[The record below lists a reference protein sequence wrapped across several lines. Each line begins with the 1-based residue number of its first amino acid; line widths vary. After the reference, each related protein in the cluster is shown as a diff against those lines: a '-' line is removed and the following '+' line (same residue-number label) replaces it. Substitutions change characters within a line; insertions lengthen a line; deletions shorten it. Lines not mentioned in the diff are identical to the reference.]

1 MSLVGFESTR
11 ARFKKMVA
19 FQLFLIV
26 SFTTFIGWH
35 GAVVAATETQ
45 NPDQMITEAVE
56 NALLVDESVPSHFI
70 DVETQHGI
78 VTLVGNVPH
87 YRAKQRAAQLVE
99 TVKGVE
105 SVVNGLTVKKSQRPD
120 EDILQDVQRVL
131 HDDPVTESYEVTA
144 TILDGVVALSGTV
157 PSWAAKELSAWVAS
171 GVRGVRGIENS
182 LIPKLTE
189 QRQDSTILEE
199 IQKRLKADVWV
210 NHESVLLS
218 VNDGVVSLN
227 GVVGSVAEKRR
238 VIRDAH
244 VAGVKKVDERLLFVK
259 KWAQGEERRKTP
271 VGYRSDEDI
280 KEALELAYLY
290 DPRVS
295 AFNLSITVRD
305 GIVKLSGHVNN
316 LKAKRTAED
325 TAKHTRGVLWV
336 KNLLK
341 VRPGGEISDEE
352 ITRKAKLALHDDPFI
367 NAFNVSLIVLSGK
380 AILYGTVDSQF
391 QKKQAEEAVSPVKG
405 VVSVKNNLH
414 VEENWAWKPDSVIQR
429 DIESELWWS
438 PYIDSESVDVLVKNG
453 VATLS
458 GTVDSYFEY
467 QTALENA
474 REGGA
479 RRVESLLTIRKYLG
493 LDLLPDHPR

>member
-11 ARFKKMVA
+11 AWFKNMVA
-19 FQLFLIV
+19 FQIFLIV
-26 SFTTFIGWH
+26 GFTTFIGWH
-35 GAVVAATETQ
+35 GAAVAATETQ

-131 HDDPVTESYEVTA
+131 HDDPVTGSYEVTA
-144 TILDGVVALSGTV
+144 TIQDGVVALSGTV
-157 PSWAAKELSAWVAS
+157 PSWAAKELTAWVAS
-171 GVRGVRGIENS
+171 GVLGVRGIENS
-182 LIPKLTE
+182 LIQKLTE

-218 VNDGVVSLN
+218 VKDGVVSLN

-259 KWAQGEERRKTP
+259 KWAQG
-271 VGYRSDEDI
+271 
-280 KEALELAYLY
+280 
-290 DPRVS
+290 
-295 AFNLSITVRD
+295 
-305 GIVKLSGHVNN
+305 
-316 LKAKRTAED
+316 AE
-325 TAKHTRGVLWV
+325 
-336 KNLLK
+336 
-341 VRPGGEISDEE
+341 
-352 ITRKAKLALHDDPFI
+352 
-367 NAFNVSLIVLSGK
+367 
-380 AILYGTVDSQF
+380 
-391 QKKQAEEAVSPVKG
+391 
-405 VVSVKNNLH
+405 
-414 VEENWAWKPDSVIQR
+414 
-429 DIESELWWS
+429 
-438 PYIDSESVDVLVKNG
+438 
-453 VATLS
+453 
-458 GTVDSYFEY
+458 
-467 QTALENA
+467 
-474 REGGA
+474 
-479 RRVESLLTIRKYLG
+479 
-493 LDLLPDHPR
+493 